1 MARKLPTI
9 ADDKFTFFKSKLL
22 REVSN
27 LFIWNGLPD
36 EIPKDYLERSLIQHG
51 RVMFF
56 PDNDLGYMAIVCTAQ
71 GYNVYGK
78 PVTAVATT
86 PNTDGQQTY
95 HKRTILH
102 EYSDLIELS
111 QSCVLIDNMYDGE
124 SLQHTLD
131 HYAQR
136 LALIQQAFDT
146 NALWQNMPPLY
157 SVPDSTTKL
166 SIEKLFSDIMSGQPW
181 VVVDDQLKA
190 IGTQSVVGTLIEMP
204 FLLDKLHDSMN
215 EVYSAFKSTVGIDTA
230 GADKKERLIVD
241 EVNSNNQSTQTCLDV
256 MLSQRKKAC
265 ELINRVYGLNV
276 FVDVNKQE
284 MEDLSD
290 GNRNSGTQTPVV
302 D

>member
-9 ADDKFTFFKSKLL
+9 ADDKFMFFKSKLL

-27 LFIWNGLPD
+27 LFIWSNLPD

-56 PDNDLGYMAIVCTAQ
+56 PDDNLGYMALVCSTQ
-71 GYNVYGK
+71 GYNIYGK
-78 PVTAVATT
+78 PVLAIATT
-86 PNTDGQQTY
+86 PNTEGQETY
-95 HKRTILH
+95 HQRTILH
-102 EYSDLIELS
+102 EYTELIDPN

-124 SLQHTLD
+124 SLQSILD

-157 SVPDSTTKL
+157 SVPDSSTKL

-204 FLLDKLHDSMN
+204 FLLDKLHDAMN
-215 EVYSAFKSTVGIDTA
+215 EVYGTFKSTVGIDTA

-241 EVNSNNQSTQTCLDV
+241 EVNANNQATQTCLSV
-256 MLSQRKKAC
+256 MLSQREKAC
-265 ELINRVYGLNV
+265 DLINRVYNLNISV
-276 FVDVNKQE
+276 SVNQKEQE
-284 MEDLSD
+284 EPND
-290 GNRNSGTQTPVV
+290 GNRNSGTQTSII

>member
-9 ADDKFTFFKSKLL
+9 ADDKFMFFKSKLL

-27 LFIWNGLPD
+27 LFIWSNLPD

-56 PDNDLGYMAIVCTAQ
+56 PDDNLGYMALVCSTQ
-71 GYNVYGK
+71 GYNIYGK
-78 PVTAVATT
+78 PVMAIATT
-86 PNTDGQQTY
+86 PNTEGQETY
-95 HKRTILH
+95 HQRTILH
-102 EYSDLIELS
+102 EYTELIDLN

-124 SLQHTLD
+124 SLQHILD

-190 IGTQSVVGTLIEMP
+190 IGSQSVVGTLIEMP
-204 FLLDKLHDSMN
+204 FLLDKLHDAMN
-215 EVYSAFKSTVGIDTA
+215 EVYGAFKATVGIDTA

-241 EVNSNNQSTQTCLDV
+241 EVNANNQATQTCLSV
-256 MLSQRKKAC
+256 MLSQREKAC
-265 ELINRVYGLNV
+265 KLINRLYNLNISV
-276 FVDVNKQE
+276 SVNQQE
-284 MEDLSD
+284 QEGSNN
-290 GNRNSGTQTPVV
+290 GSSNN
-302 D
+302 

>member
-9 ADDKFTFFKSKLL
+9 ADDKFSFFKSKLL

-27 LFIWNGLPD
+27 LFIWNNLPD
-36 EIPKDYLERSLIQHG
+36 EIPKDYLERSLIQDG

-56 PDNDLGYMAIVCTAQ
+56 SDDDLGYMALVCSTQ
-71 GYNVYGK
+71 GYNIYGK
-78 PVTAVATT
+78 PVMAIATT
-86 PNTDGQQTY
+86 PNTEGQQTY
-95 HKRTILH
+95 HQRTILH
-102 EYSDLIELS
+102 EYSELIDTN
-111 QSCVLIDNMYDGE
+111 QSCILIDNMYDGE
-124 SLQHTLD
+124 SLQRILD

-204 FLLDKLHDSMN
+204 FLLDKLHDAMN
-215 EVYSAFKSTVGIDTA
+215 EVYGAFKATVGIDTA

-241 EVNSNNQSTQTCLDV
+241 EVNANNQATQTCLSV
-256 MLSQRKKAC
+256 MLSQREKAC
-265 ELINRVYGLNV
+265 KLINRVYNLNISVSVNQQEQEGLN
-276 FVDVNKQE
+276 NGS
-284 MEDLSD
+284 SD
-290 GNRNSGTQTPVV
+290 DRITPPVTN
-302 D
+302 